1 MQGQGSTGNSLV
13 VQGLRLCTSIAWG
26 TGSIPGLGI
35 KIPQATWHSQREKK
49 KSINIV
55 QSASISTDVAPTDA
69 EG

>member
-35 KIPQATWHSQREKK
+35 KIPQATWHDRNRKQKK
-49 KSINIV
+49 L
-55 QSASISTDVAPTDA
+55 
-69 EG
+69 